1 MVSNYFHEHVQVG
14 DTLEF
19 SALAGDFIITTTD
32 IPLVFIS
39 GGIGITPVLSML
51 NTVVKEKPDQQVI
64 FIHATANS
72 GTHIFK
78 EHLLEMEKKHHNVKS
93 IVCYTSPTP
102 FDREAR
108 NYDLEGLID

>member
-1 MVSNYFHEHVQVG
+1 
-14 DTLEF
+14 
-19 SALAGDFIITTTD
+19 
-32 IPLVFIS
+32 
-39 GGIGITPVLSML
+39 ML

-72 GTHIFK
+72 GTHVFK
-78 EHLLEMEKKHHNVKS
+78 EHLLEMEKKHHNVTS